1 MTDQDND
8 FEDNFVD
15 SLLHSLYETDKDQA
29 RSLVDQGMQLLDD
42 SEVTISASSR
52 SRRHITRPNWLLVG
66 LATAAVVLIAVA
78 LPMASGSRT
87 ATAAVILSLD
97 QALRDVGRHYR
108 MSAVWQNVPEEKS
121 RREADLFVKG
131 GDQFAIKVEGPG
143 RMGAVIWLGSNAK
156 TSWVIPPIGPVLEG
170 DQRSLTR
177 WYREKADIGTPYLH
191 VASALEKMRDL
202 YRLDSLPNDEV
213 SLGDRVIA
221 CNHVAAVLKEEAT
234 SHRPDRIELWA
245 DAETG
250 VAVKLHATWQLEE
263 DEVGRK
269 EATIVLVDENEL
281 SDSFFTVEGQGAGQR
296 RKISFASEKE

>member
-8 FEDNFVD
+8 FKDYFVD
-15 SLLHSLYETDKDQA
+15 SLLHSLYDTDKDQA
-29 RSLVDQGMQLLDD
+29 RALVDQGMQRLGD
-42 SEVTISASSR
+42 SEEAVPASGRTRRYSA
-52 SRRHITRPNWLLVG
+52 RPNWLLVG
-66 LATAAVVLIAVA
+66 LATAAVVLVAVA
-78 LPMASGSRT
+78 LPMANGSRT
-87 ATAAVILSLD
+87 ATAAVTLSLD
-97 QALRDVGRHYR
+97 QALRDIGRHYHVN
-108 MSAVWQNVPEEKS
+108 AVWQNASDENS
-121 RREADLFVKG
+121 RREAELFVKG
-131 GDQFAIKVEGPG
+131 GDQFAIRVEGPG
-143 RMGAVIWLGSNAK
+143 RMGAVIGLGSNAE

-170 DQRSLTR
+170 DHRSLTQ

-191 VASALEKMRDL
+191 IASALEKMRDL
-202 YRLDSLPNDEV
+202 YRLESLPNGEV
-213 SLGDRVIA
+213 SLGERVIA
-221 CNHVAAVLKEEAT
+221 CNHVAAVLKGDAT

-250 VAVKLHATWQLEE
+250 VAIKLVATWQLEE

>member
-1 MTDQDND
+1 MTNQDND
-8 FEDNFVD
+8 FKDNFVD

-29 RSLVDQGMQLLDD
+29 SFLVDQGMQRLDNR
-42 SEVTISASSR
+42 EVASSGSAR
-52 SRRHITRPNWLLVG
+52 SVRYSARPNWLMVG

-78 LPMASGSRT
+78 IPMTNGSRT
-87 ATAAVILSLD
+87 ATAAVVLSLD

-108 MSAVWQNVPEEKS
+108 MNAVWQNAPEENS
-121 RREADLFVKG
+121 RREAELFVKG
-131 GDQFAIKVEGPG
+131 RDQFAIQVEGPG
-143 RMGAVIWLGSNAK
+143 TMGTIIWLGSNAE

-202 YRLDSLPNDEV
+202 YRLESLPKVEV
-213 SLGDRVIA
+213 SLTDRVIA
-221 CNHVAAVLKEEAT
+221 CNHVAAVLKGEA
-234 SHRPDRIELWA
+234 SSRRPDRIELWA

-250 VAVKLHATWQLEE
+250 VAVKLVATWQLEE

-269 EATIVLVDENEL
+269 EARIVLVDENEL

-296 RKISFASEKE
+296 RRISFASEKE

>member
-1 MTDQDND
+1 MTDREND

-15 SLLHSLYETDKDQA
+15 SLLHSLYETGKDQA
-29 RSLVDQGMQLLDD
+29 RSLVDQGMQRLDD

-66 LATAAVVLIAVA
+66 LATAAVVLIVVA
-78 LPMASGSRT
+78 LPMANGSRT

-108 MSAVWQNVPEEKS
+108 MSAVWQNVPEENS
-121 RREADLFVKG
+121 RRSAELFVKG
-131 GDQFAIKVEGPG
+131 GDQFALKVEVPG
-143 RMGAVIWLGSNAK
+143 TTGTTIWLGSNAE

-170 DQRSLTR
+170 DQRSLTQ

-202 YRLDSLPNDEV
+202 YRLESLPKVEV
-213 SLGDRVIA
+213 SLTDRVVA
-221 CNHVAAVLKEEAT
+221 CNHVAAALKGEA
-234 SHRPDRIELWA
+234 SSRRPNRIELWA

-250 VAVKLHATWQLEE
+250 VAIKLVATWQLEE
-263 DEVGRK
+263 DDIGRK

-281 SDSFFTVEGQGAGQR
+281 SDSFFTVAGRGAGQR
-296 RKISFASEKE
+296 RKISFTSEKE

>member
-8 FEDNFVD
+8 FKDNFVD

-29 RSLVDQGMQLLDD
+29 RSLVDNGMQRLDKR
-42 SEVTISASSR
+42 EVVSSGSAR
-52 SRRHITRPNWLLVG
+52 SRRYSARSNWLLIG
-66 LATAAVVLIAVA
+66 LATAALVLITVA
-78 LPMASGSRT
+78 IPMTNGART
-87 ATAAVILSLD
+87 ATAAVMLSLE

-108 MSAVWQNVPEEKS
+108 VNALWQNAPEENL
-121 RREADLFVKG
+121 RRSAELFVKG

-143 RMGAVIWLGSNAK
+143 RMGAVIWLGSNAE

-170 DQRSLTR
+170 NQRSLTQ
-177 WYREKADIGTPYLH
+177 WFREKADIGTPYLH
-191 VASALEKMRDL
+191 VASALENMRDL
-202 YRLDSLPNDEV
+202 YRLESLPNDEV

-221 CNHVAAVLKEEAT
+221 CNHVAADLKGE
-234 SHRPDRIELWA
+234 SSLRRPDRIELWA

-250 VAVKLHATWQLEE
+250 VAIKLVATWQLEE

-269 EATIVLVDENEL
+269 EATVLLVDDVEL

-296 RKISFASEKE
+296 RRINFASEKQ

>member
-8 FEDNFVD
+8 FKDNFVD

-29 RSLVDQGMQLLDD
+29 RALVDQGMQRLDD
-42 SEVTISASSR
+42 SAVTIPVSSR
-52 SRRHITRPNWLLVG
+52 SRRHITRPSWLLAG
-66 LATAAVVLIAVA
+66 LATAAVVLIVVA
-78 LPMASGSRT
+78 LPMANGSRT

-108 MSAVWQNVPEEKS
+108 MSAVWQNVPEENA
-121 RREADLFVKG
+121 RREAELFVKG
-131 GDQFAIKVEGPG
+131 GDQFAIRVEGPG
-143 RMGAVIWLGSNAK
+143 RMGAVIGLGSNAE

-170 DQRSLTR
+170 DHRSLTQ

-191 VASALEKMRDL
+191 IASALEKMRDL
-202 YRLDSLPNDEV
+202 YRLESLPNGEV

-221 CNHVAAVLKEEAT
+221 CNHIAAVLKEEA
-234 SHRPDRIELWA
+234 SSYRPDRIELWA

-250 VAVKLHATWQLEE
+250 VAIKLVATWQLEE
-263 DEVGRK
+263 DDIGRK

>member
-8 FEDNFVD
+8 FKDNFVD
-15 SLLHSLYETDKDQA
+15 SLLHSLYETEKDQA
-29 RSLVDQGMQLLDD
+29 RALVDQGMQRLDD
-42 SEVTISASSR
+42 SAVTISASSR

-78 LPMASGSRT
+78 LPMANGSRT
-87 ATAAVILSLD
+87 ATAAVMLSLD

-108 MSAVWQNVPEEKS
+108 VSALWQNVPEENS
-121 RREADLFVKG
+121 RRSADLFVKG
-131 GDQFAIKVEGPG
+131 GDQFAIKVEGPA
-143 RMGAVIWLGSNAK
+143 RMGAFIWLGSNAE

-170 DQRSLTR
+170 DQRGLTR
-177 WYREKADIGTPYLH
+177 WYREKSDIGTPYLH
-191 VASALEKMRDL
+191 IASALEKMRDL
-202 YRLDSLPNDEV
+202 YRLESLPNDEV
-213 SLGDRVIA
+213 SLTDRVVA
-221 CNHVAAVLKEEAT
+221 CNHVAAVLKGEA
-234 SHRPDRIELWA
+234 SSRRPDRIELWA

-250 VAVKLHATWQLEE
+250 VAIKLVATWQLEE

-269 EATIVLVDENEL
+269 EATIMLVDENEL